1 MPHTTIG
8 GRLAKH
14 LSLLT
19 LGILIAVLSLTAWLV
34 DRMVGELRPSILSAF
49 GETQTLNEKNVLLNS
64 AGYLGERLR
73 PGLEQ
78 SDVAALDR
86 EIDQIR
92 GWLPIQSFLVADADK
107 HILTDGS
114 TADSRRGQSLSIPA
128 ELLPQ
133 QPLIFAL
140 PGGSELYFIIG
151 SGDQVVGYAV
161 VTLSGAALQTSLRLL
176 DDQLAD
182 LWERSRRSLILIYA
196 ATIAVIGLLA
206 AFVIWRLSRSISRPI
221 TEMIDAADTYA
232 NGNLDVALPVRS
244 DDEIGRLAMSLNTM
258 AQELKV
264 SHRRM
269 RHLANYDSL
278 TGLPN
283 RNLFHDRLR
292 HALLTADRQGHQLGL
307 LFLDLDGFKTV
318 NDSLGHSLGDEL
330 LKLVAVRLRETVRAS
345 DTVARLGGDEFTV
358 IAEGQRDRQDVEAL
372 SLKLLLALGQPYRVQ
387 EHRLQLSASVGIT
400 LYPKDGATP
409 EILLRN
415 ADTAMYMAKRQGK
428 NAYRFFAP
436 ELDEHFGERALLE
449 LTLRQA
455 VERREFTLHYQPQ
468 VNAVSGTL
476 VGVEALL
483 RWPSADQDL
492 QPADF
497 IPLLE
502 DSGLITQLT
511 AWILAESFRT
521 LAQWHAEGLAGLRL
535 AVNLSTL
542 QLEQSDLVQTIREL
556 LSEAGLSPAS
566 IEIEITEGTLLNADR
581 GRLIAE
587 HLGQLGVRLAIDD
600 FGTGYSSLVHL
611 RRYSVDTLK
620 IDRCF
625 VRDIDADR
633 DSALITAAVIA
644 LARRLEI
651 ATVAKGIE
659 TQEQWRTLRAQGCDM
674 IQGYFICPPL
684 PADRFLEWARDQVS
698 FAPDGQRSGQIL
710 QETAAVSSAQ

>member
-1 MPHTTIG
+1 MRQTIG
-8 GRLAKH
+8 GRLAKS
-14 LSLLT
+14 LSLLI
-19 LGILIAVLSLTAWLV
+19 LGLLIAVLSLTAWLV
-34 DRMVGELRPSILSAF
+34 DRMVDELRPTILGAF
-49 GETQTLNEKNVLLNS
+49 EETQTLNEKYVLLNS

-73 PGLEQ
+73 PALERR
-78 SDVAALDR
+78 DIAALDQ

-92 GWLPIQSFLVADADK
+92 GWLPVQSFVVADTEK
-107 HILTDGS
+107 RILTDGS
-114 TADSRRGQSLSIPA
+114 SANPRHGQALSIPP

-133 QPLIFAL
+133 QPLIFVL
-140 PGGSELYFIIG
+140 PEGSELYFIVGAGEQI
-151 SGDQVVGYAV
+151 DGYAV
-161 VTLSGAALQTSLRLL
+161 VTLSSVALQTSLGLL
-176 DDQLAD
+176 DDQLAE
-182 LWERSRRSLILIYA
+182 LWEGSRRSLMLVSTAI
-196 ATIAVIGLLA
+196 IAVIGLLA
-206 AFVIWRLSRSISRPI
+206 GIATWRLSRSISRPI
-221 TEMIDAADTYA
+221 AEMIAAADTYA

-244 DDEIGRLAMSLNTM
+244 DDEIGRLAMALNTM

-292 HALLTADRQGHQLGL
+292 HALHTADRQGHQIGL
-307 LFLDLDGFKTV
+307 LFLDLDGFKTI
-318 NDSLGHSLGDEL
+318 NDSLGHSLGDEV
-330 LKLVAVRLRETVRAS
+330 LKLVAMRLRDTVRAS

-358 IAEGQRDRQDVEAL
+358 IAEGQRDRQDVESLA
-372 SLKLLLALGQPYRVQ
+372 LKLLLALGQPYRIQ
-387 EHRLQLSASVGIT
+387 EHKLQLSASVGIT
-400 LYPKDGATP
+400 LYPRDGTTP

-415 ADTAMYMAKRQGK
+415 ADAAMYLAKRQGK

-436 ELDEHFGERALLE
+436 EFDEHLDERVLLE
-449 LTLRQA
+449 QTLRQA
-455 VERREFTLHYQPQ
+455 IERQEFTLYYQPQ
-468 VNAVSGTL
+468 VDAVSGSL

-511 AWILAESFRT
+511 AWILGESFRA
-521 LAQWHAEGLAGLRL
+521 LVRWHAEGLSGLRL
-535 AVNLSTL
+535 AVNLSAL
-542 QLEQSDLVQTIREL
+542 QLEQSDLVQQIRDL
-556 LSEAGLSPAS
+556 LAETGLSPAM
-566 IEIEITEGTLLNADR
+566 IEIEITEGTLLEANH
-581 GRLIAE
+581 GRCIAE
-587 HLGQLGVRLAIDD
+587 QVEQLGVRLAIDD

-611 RRYSVDTLK
+611 RRYAVDTLK

-625 VRDIDADR
+625 VRDIEADR
-633 DSALITAAVIA
+633 DSALITSAVIA

-674 IQGYFICPPL
+674 VQGYFICPPL
-684 PADRFLEWARDQVS
+684 PADQFLEWARDQVAFGS
-698 FAPDGQRSGQIL
+698 DGLRPQPVLRQ
-710 QETAAVSSAQ
+710 AAVASPAQ